1 MRQFLSQTRYD
12 NWIVHA
18 ALLPALLTLAGIGA
32 TTAIAWHNQ
41 TLWDPA
47 TLSTIRIDSDGDDYV
62 QGLAKLGIVQL
73 PGYHP
78 QPALPD
84 YEPPPALPTRQ
95 NPESRFLPDRR
106 PALVTR

>member
-1 MRQFLSQTRYD
+1 MTESLPQARHD

-47 TLSTIRIDSDGDDYV
+47 TLSAIRIDSDGDDYV

-78 QPALPD
+78 HPALPD
-84 YEPPPALPTRQ
+84 YEPPPALPAY
-95 NPESRFLPDRR
+95 ELP
-106 PALVTR
+106 PAVDLVSHR